1 MTRKEGFIDL
11 DKILNDIGLDKMSD
25 LKKMKNNPSKSSTIN
40 VTKYIE
46 DMNLSINFNYLGEQ
60 YFYKYYFYINPY
72 NELLANE
79 LAKDFGLQNVEY
91 DLAILDNKKG
101 VLSKNFR
108 KDNAIYIKG
117 ADILYGFWQ
126 ERHLDKHNNLY
137 DIWDA
142 LEYRYH
148 NHSNKRDIIEH
159 LMNKIVSIFLFD
171 IINCQGDRHCLNWE
185 IVESENNIDIVPLY
199 DNENILCA
207 NYHPIMLTMIRQ
219 IGDDLEHSLDMFL
232 KESSIEYKNLL
243 KEKMWIIENENLK
256 SAFKRIEEKTCYPM
270 PEDVKEYYLIEYEK
284 HRIFLKKQLGIDEI
298 NERKHL

>member
-1 MTRKEGFIDL
+1 MVVVTRKEGFIEL
-11 DKILNDIGLDKMSD
+11 DKVLNDIGLDDISK
-25 LKKMKNNPSKSSTIN
+25 LKEMKNNPNENLSIN

-60 YFYKYYFYINPY
+60 YFYKYYYYINPY

-117 ADILYGFWQ
+117 ADILYEFWQ

-185 IVESENNIDIVPLY
+185 IVESENNIDIAPLY
-199 DNENILCA
+199 DNEFILSTTSYA
-207 NYHPIMLTMIRQ
+207 IALSMVNEIS
-219 IGDDLEHSLDMFL
+219 DDLEDSLDMFL
-232 KESSIEYKNLL
+232 KESSIEYKDLL
-243 KEKMWIIENENLK
+243 KQKMWIIDAENLK
-256 SAFKRIEEKTCYPM
+256 YAFKRIEEKTRYPM
-270 PEDVKEYYLIEYEK
+270 PEDVKQYYLIEYEK
-284 HRIFLKKQLGIDEI
+284 HRNLLKNQLGMG
-298 NERKHL
+298 ERKCL